1 MKLCLLGV
9 SPVCIWLDS
18 SHWLQSSLLYWSI
31 YYWGL
36 SLVLVSIHYQHCEDI
51 FSFPNLFPVLLL
63 LIHCTTS
70 LVLRHFFVLP
80 YLHLLLHL
88 FNSLHFKFNLYYL
101 SFALWIVRS
110 ENSSV
115 PLLPLLPASLV
126 SSVYSWIKMHSF
138 ESSSSSI
145 YELWEKFH
153 YGGEVL
159 EILWLFPCKADE
171 QRGGWDICPRIKYWA
186 LVPTCLP

>member
-1 MKLCLLGV
+1 MTSDVKEVKLCLLGV

-115 PLLPLLPASLV
+115 PLLSFTLTCFSRVFCVLV
-126 SSVYSWIKMHSF
+126 NQDAF
-138 ESSSSSI
+138 
-145 YELWEKFH
+145 LWE
-153 YGGEVL
+153 
-159 EILWLFPCKADE
+159 
-171 QRGGWDICPRIKYWA
+171 Q
-186 LVPTCLP
+186 